1 MVAEPLYRLF
11 SWELLEPRVWQA
23 IIYNRAIEAAMLL
36 KISFGP
42 QNYRQRGTF
51 CLCLLDVDLT
61 LSPPM
66 YVVLRTI
73 HYNMTG
79 HLMLYNQSG
88 MFNCLFVVG
97 ILHL

>member
-23 IIYNRAIEAAMLL
+23 IIDNRTIEAAMLL
-36 KISFGP
+36 KISSGP

-73 HYNMTG
+73 LCNMTG